1 MQTLN
6 VLLILLAFI
15 AALLLVYYQYF
26 YKVKRYKNIYVLAL
40 LRFLA
45 VFGIFM
51 LLINPTFKQKHYTLL
66 KPKLYVNVDN
76 SASIGFAKQD
86 TTVLNLVK
94 KIRTHKTLNEK
105 FDINYFS
112 FGETLRSSS
121 EFNFQEN
128 QTNIYQSLD
137 ALNKISNEKISPI
150 IFISDGNQTYGNDYK
165 YFISKQPIYS
175 IVVGDTTHFSD
186 LEISRVNV
194 NTFSYLDNK
203 FPVEVFINYE
213 GIKKIKSKFVVE
225 ENGQIIYSQTIQ
237 FSSDKKGE
245 HLAFKLPANKIGK
258 HLYQTKIQ
266 PFSKERNT
274 INNIKN
280 FSIDIIDEKTQIAI
294 VYDVLHPDIGMV
306 KRVIES
312 NPKRNVVLMDL
323 NTSVHYDMDSDV
335 FVLYQPNSKFD
346 EVFKWIKSKKKN
358 YFIITGNQTD
368 WNFLNNI
375 QNDFKRVTSF
385 DTQSYSA
392 KYNNAFSTF
401 YAEDIGFED
410 FSPIEDAFGKIDIS
424 VAYQTL
430 LFQNINGVQLQDPL
444 LISISNNS
452 ERRVVLFGE
461 NIWKWRALSYSF
473 TQSFEKFNQF
483 FNGLI
488 QYLTISKNNNTIDL
502 DFDPFYY
509 ANDVIKIK
517 AKSYDD
523 NLNFD
528 KNANLELFLNDD
540 NNGIPF
546 YLNGFDYEVQLPEL
560 KSGDY
565 SFKVINSQNSNQIT
579 GAFTVAK
586 YAVEHEILSAN
597 VSGLKTVAKN
607 SKGLWY
613 FPKEI
618 DELIN
623 LLIENQS
630 FTSIQKENKKIISLI
645 DWWWYLSVIILS
657 LSLEWFIR
665 KYRGLI

>member
-1 MQTLN
+1 MQALT
-6 VLLILLAFI
+6 IFYIFIAII
-15 AALLLVYYQYF
+15 AALLLAYFQYF
-26 YKVKRYKNIYVLAL
+26 FKEKNNSPIYILPI
-40 LRFLA
+40 LRFIS
-45 VFGIFM
+45 IFSI
-51 LLINPTFKQKHYTLL
+51 LLLWINPEFQKKSYTVL
-66 KPKLYVNVDN
+66 KPKLFIAVDN
-76 SASIGFAKQD
+76 SASIAFAKQD
-86 TTVLNLVK
+86 TLVRDLVDKLKINKDLNK
-94 KIRTHKTLNEK
+94 K
-105 FDINYFS
+105 FDLQYFS
-112 FGETLRSSS
+112 FGETLRSNSK
-121 EFNFQEN
+121 FNFQEN

-137 ALNKISNEKISPI
+137 ALNKISNEEILPI
-150 IFISDGNQTYGNDYK
+150 ILISDGNQTYGNDYR
-165 YFISKQPIYS
+165 YFNAKQPIYS

-213 GIKKIKSKFVVE
+213 GVKKIKSKFFIE
-225 ENGQIIYSQTIQ
+225 EKGQIIYSQSIQ

-258 HLYQTKIQ
+258 HLYQAKIQ

-274 INNIKN
+274 INNTKN
-280 FSIDIIDEKTQIAI
+280 FSVEIIDEKTQIAI

-312 NPKRNVVLMDL
+312 NPRRNVILVDL
-323 NTSVHYDMDSDV
+323 NTLVNYDMDSDV
-335 FVLYQPNSKFD
+335 LVLYQPNSKFD
-346 EVFKWIKSKKKN
+346 EIFKWIKRKKKN
-358 YFIITGNQTD
+358 YFIITGKQTD

-385 DTQSYSA
+385 DTQSYGA
-392 KYNNAFSTF
+392 KCNNAFSAF
-401 YAEDIGFED
+401 YTEDIGFED
-410 FSPIEDAFGKIDIS
+410 FPPIEDAFGKIDIS
-424 VAYQTL
+424 VPYQSL

-444 LISISNNS
+444 LITISNDE

-483 FNGLI
+483 FNSLI
-488 QYLTISKNNNTIDL
+488 QFLTISKNNTAIDL
-502 DFDPFYY
+502 DFEPFYY
-509 ANDVIKIK
+509 ANDVIKVK

-528 KNANLELFLNDD
+528 KNANLELFLNDSK
-540 NNGIPF
+540 NGIPF
-546 YLNGFDYEVQLPEL
+546 YLNDFDYEVQLADL

-565 SFKVINSQNSNQIT
+565 SFKVINLQNSNQIT
-579 GAFTVAK
+579 GGFTVAK
-586 YAVEHEILSAN
+586 YEVEHEILSAN
-597 VSGLKTVAKN
+597 VSALKTISKN
-607 SKGLWY
+607 SKGLRY

-618 DELIN
+618 DKLIN

-630 FTSIQKENKKIISLI
+630 FTSIQKESKKIISLI